1 MWVRF
6 PPAAPEYRGGTC
18 EKHGRFLF
26 FITGRPDNLI
36 PNDIYKQSK
45 SRRFDITFDNGSS
58 YSFSY
63 EFLRVFSPSAEVQG
77 HTPNEA
83 KLQIGKQNV
92 MIEGADAVGSYA
104 LRFRFSDGH
113 DSGIYSWEYFDELG
127 KNQNLL
133 WDEYL
138 RKIAASGFSRDPED
152 PATAAEIARE
162 EQAKKAHQCHGHA

>member
-1 MWVRF
+1 M
-6 PPAAPEYRGGTC
+6 
-18 EKHGRFLF
+18 
-26 FITGRPDNLI
+26 LI
-36 PNDIYKQSK
+36 PTDMSLHSK

-113 DSGIYSWEYFDELG
+113 DSGIYSWEYFDALG
-127 KNQNLL
+127 KFQSMLWQRVRLSVVQETVSSWCEYCDVLGILL
-133 WDEYL
+133 HLLRDEFL
-138 RKIAASGFSRDPED
+138 LIIAASGFSRDPED

>member
-1 MWVRF
+1 M
-6 PPAAPEYRGGTC
+6 
-18 EKHGRFLF
+18 
-26 FITGRPDNLI
+26 LI
-36 PNDIYKQSK
+36 PTDMSLHSK

-127 KNQNLL
+127 KRQNLL
-133 WDEYL
+133 RDEYL